1 MKLSKYTSNFYES
14 VADRADVA
22 SEAIFSI
29 FFRAIKVAS
38 IKDIGCGN
46 GIWLRQTLEIGSVKN
61 RIGYDLPSALE
72 SAAPFSNKD
81 IVFNEINLESKNY
94 DFMSTDLALCLEVA
108 EHVSS
113 ESAVRLIESICR
125 SSKYVIFSAATP
137 GQGGYNHINERSFN
151 YWVSLFEANGFVGFD
166 VFREKIQQ
174 DHRIPFFYRNN
185 VFLFIEL
192 NVYKSTYTSLNDK
205 FLNFEEMS
213 SESEIKDYRSNLQL
227 FSSFIISKLNF
238 KLVNSLSII
247 KYRLNS
253 SINKN

>member
-22 SEAIFSI
+22 SNAIFSI

-38 IKDIGCGN
+38 IKDVGCGN
-46 GIWLRQTLEIGSVKN
+46 GIWLRQTLEMGSVKN

-72 SAAPFSNKD
+72 SSTQFSNKD
-81 IVFNEINLESKNY
+81 IVFNEIDLETKNY
-94 DFMSTDLALCLEVA
+94 DFIPTDLTLCLEVA

-113 ESAVRLIESICR
+113 DSAVRLIESICR
-125 SSKYVIFSAATP
+125 TSKYVIFSAATP

-166 VFREKIQQ
+166 VFRETIQQ

-185 VFLFIEL
+185 VFLFIEV
-192 NVYKSTYTSLNDK
+192 NVYKSTYSSLNEK

-213 SESEIKDYRSNLQL
+213 SKSKIKDYRNKLQL
-227 FSSFIISKLNF
+227 FSSFIVSRLNF
-238 KLVNSLSII
+238 KIVNSLSIV

-253 SINKN
+253 IVNKN